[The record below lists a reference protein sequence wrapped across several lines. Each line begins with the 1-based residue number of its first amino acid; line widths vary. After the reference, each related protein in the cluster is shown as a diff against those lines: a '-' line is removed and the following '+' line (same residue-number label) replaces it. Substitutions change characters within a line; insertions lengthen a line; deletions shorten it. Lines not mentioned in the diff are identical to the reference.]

1 MKDSLAIKNNVIF
14 VVTLLILLFN
24 TIVMIL
30 VGIELDRVVTPT
42 WIVIEEDHAL
52 LQIAFYSIFI
62 LEILLVVLIIKV
74 GLAPS
79 TLIYNDEN
87 NIYFIISHKRKVS
100 LSYDDILNVTVSN
113 KLFGN
118 IVIATEKESYK
129 IKYIYHPK
137 DIKVL
142 ILNHIN
148 KINVYPT
155 KNM

>member
-148 KINVYPT
+148 NINVNPT
-155 KNM
+155 KNL

>member
-87 NIYFIISHKRKVS
+87 NIFLLFSQKRKVS
-100 LSYDDILNVTVSN
+100 LSFDDILNVTVSN